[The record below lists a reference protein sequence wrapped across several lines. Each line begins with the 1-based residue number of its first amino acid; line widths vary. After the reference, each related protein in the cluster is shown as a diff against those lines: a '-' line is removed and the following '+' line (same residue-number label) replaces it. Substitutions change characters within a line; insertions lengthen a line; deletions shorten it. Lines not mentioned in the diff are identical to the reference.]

1 MAADDGVR
9 LEELASSVVGPLVLG
24 GTILPVRPIGPLLAL
39 RFGEGRRIVDDDLR
53 TRIDVARVRVAR
65 QLIAIDTLPDITPAE
80 WALVG
85 GFNDLVQVTNHE
97 LSGPL
102 TRARHGRLLLL
113 ARDLF
118 AAVAPCRTP
127 LEALCRHALLSRVL
141 EAFRTD
147 STLRWW
153 TGSASFRGVPVSK
166 RLAAWPEIRK
176 VQIERTRVPLVK
188 MVEGISGISSDD
200 FLRGVGALLQRT
212 PLTDLATADRP
223 SPTFVW
229 SSATLSLIASPL
241 GRRLAA
247 RAIARST
254 SPVQTTRG
262 VLAAAAAHIPEPLAT
277 SRAHVEALILD
288 LAPRDA
294 EAARGR

>member
-1 MAADDGVR
+1 MATDDGVR
-9 LEELASSVVGPLVLG
+9 LEELAASVVGPLVLG
-24 GTILPVRPIGPLLAL
+24 GTIVPVRPIGPRLAL

-65 QLIAIDTLPDITPAE
+65 QLVAVDTLPDIAAAE
-80 WALVG
+80 WALVAA
-85 GFNDLVQVTNHE
+85 FNDLVQVTNHD

-113 ARDLF
+113 ARDLC

-153 TGSASFRGVPVSK
+153 TGSASFRGVPVSR

-176 VQIERTRVPLVK
+176 VRIERTRVPLVK
-188 MVEGISGISSDD
+188 MVEGISGVSSDD
-200 FLRGVGALLQRT
+200 FLRGVAALLQRT
-212 PLTDLATADRP
+212 PLTDLATAARP
-223 SPTFVW
+223 SPAFAW
-229 SSATLSLIASPL
+229 SSATLSLIAAPL

-247 RAIARST
+247 RAIARAA
-254 SPVQTTRG
+254 SPANTTRG
-262 VLAAAAAHIPEPLAT
+262 VLAAAVAHLPEVIPAAKE
-277 SRAHVEALILD
+277 HVDALLLD
-288 LAPRDA
+288 LAPREA